1 MLKPEPTQG
10 DTAWFVHDRFGMF
23 IHWGTYAA
31 AARHEWVQSREEID
45 GATYRKYFD
54 HFDPDLYDPK
64 EWAQAAQDAGMKY
77 AVITT
82 KHHEGF
88 CLWDSQLTDF
98 KATNTPAKRDL
109 LRPWVEAFRAA
120 GLGIGFYHSLID
132 WHHPD
137 FPIDIY
143 HPLRNHP
150 DAAEMN
156 KTRDVSKYAE
166 YLHGQTREL
175 LTGFGKI
182 DIIWFDFSYRGRDYK
197 GLPGKGRDDWQ
208 SDKLLKMVRELQP
221 HIIVDNR
228 LDLPPEHADVH
239 TPEQYQ
245 PRGWVY
251 VNGKPVVWEACQT
264 FSGSW
269 GYYRDE
275 YTWNS
280 PEQLVQMLV
289 NSVASGGNL
298 LMNVGPT
305 ARGLFDDRARNALGV
320 YRDWMKLNARSIYGC
335 TMSEFAA
342 PPDCRFTQT
351 SPERSRRDGARL
363 YLHVFSW
370 PFRHIHLDGLA
381 GQVEYAQLLHDAS
394 EIKMMTIDPHQQA
407 QNTTMGGSRADTLTL
422 ELPVRKPEVV
432 VPVIELFLKA

>member
-10 DTAWFVHDRFGMF
+10 DTSWFVQDRFGMF

-31 AARHEWVQSREEID
+31 VARHEWVQSREEID
-45 GATYRKYFD
+45 GPTYQKYFD
-54 HFDPDLYDPK
+54 HFDPDLYDPRA
-64 EWAQAAQDAGMKY
+64 WAQAAQEAGMKY
-77 AVITT
+77 AVLTT

-98 KATNTPAKRDL
+98 KATNTPAGRDL

-120 GLGIGFYHSLID
+120 GLKIGFYHSLID
-132 WHHPD
+132 WHHPE
-137 FPIDIY
+137 FPIDIF

-150 DAAEMN
+150 DAAELN
-156 KTRDVSKYAE
+156 KTRDVRKYAE
-166 YLHGQTREL
+166 YLHGQTHEL

-182 DIIWFDFSYRGRDYK
+182 DIMWFDFSYRGRDYK

-208 SDKLLKMVRELQP
+208 SEKLLAMVRALQP

-228 LDLPPEHADVH
+228 LDLPPEQADII

-245 PRGWVY
+245 PRGWVH

-275 YTWNS
+275 YTWKS

-305 ARGLFDDRARNALGV
+305 ARGTFDDRARHALGV
-320 YRDWMKLNARSIYGC
+320 YRDWMRLNARSIYGC
-335 TMSEFAA
+335 SQSEFAA

-351 SPERSRRDGARL
+351 GPERSRRDGKRL

-381 GQVEYAQLLHDAS
+381 GKVEYAQLLHDAS
-394 EIKMMTIDPHQQA
+394 EIKMTVIDPHQQA
-407 QNTTMGGSRADTLTL
+407 QNTTMGGSHADTLTL
-422 ELPVRKPEVV
+422 ELPVRKPDVV
-432 VPVIELFLKA
+432 VPVIELFLK